1 MFQNSDDGEIFVDDF
16 FGDVE
21 RRRRVEGDAVGVVAA
36 EEHHLVPGS
45 EKYKVVRELFVDS
58 AHSLRQLLEAF

>member
-1 MFQNSDDGEIFVDDF
+1 MFQNSDDGEMFVDDF
-16 FGDVE
+16 LGDVE

-45 EKYKVVRELFVDS
+45 ENTRSFRS
-58 AHSLRQLLEAF
+58 FSWTQLIA